1 MQAGGRRFDPGWLHS
16 APERIRGGRYLDA
29 AMMAALFLA
38 WFAAFVLAWTGR
50 RVASVVVA
58 LVSLLLC
65 MAMLRYHMSDD
76 ITISL

>member
-1 MQAGGRRFDPGWLHS
+1 
-16 APERIRGGRYLDA
+16 
-29 AMMAALFLA
+29 MMAALFLA

-76 ITISL
+76 IAISL

>member
-1 MQAGGRRFDPGWLHS
+1 MSYP
-16 APERIRGGRYLDA
+16 APKVA
-29 AMMAALFLA
+29 SPAMMAALFLA

-50 RVASVVVA
+50 RVASVLVA

-65 MAMLRYHMSDD
+65 MAMLRFHMSDD

>member
-1 MQAGGRRFDPGWLHS
+1 VVAGLIPAGSIEALIPELVRGRK
-16 APERIRGGRYLDA
+16 YLRL